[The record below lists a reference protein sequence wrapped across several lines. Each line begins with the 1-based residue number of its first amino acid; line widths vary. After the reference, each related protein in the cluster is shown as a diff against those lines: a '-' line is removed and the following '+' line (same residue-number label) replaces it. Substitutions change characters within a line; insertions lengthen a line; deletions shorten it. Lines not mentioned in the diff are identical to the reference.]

1 MALMWRRAWGGPMD
15 GQMIAFPPEHQCLPV
30 SERRMGRDTI
40 FYRVGHSL
48 MDWDGRLLGHYVLD
62 DDGMRA
68 TFDDIPRSLRSY
80 YTQSDGDD
88 GN

>member
-1 MALMWRRAWGGPMD
+1 MD

-48 MDWDGRLLGHYVLD
+48 MDWDGRLLGHYVCD
-62 DDGMRA
+62 EGRA
-68 TFDDIPRSLRSY
+68 TFEDIPRILRSFY
-80 YTQSDGDD
+80 QADGED
-88 GN
+88 GG